1 MHPYLIT
8 VVIAVVG
15 SGLAVQAATNARLG
29 AILQVPLA
37 SAFWNFVL
45 GSVALGLLLASG
57 VFGRP
62 TLAHASAAPWWVWIG
77 GLFGALDVTTMTAMA
92 VPRVGTV
99 AMFGAIICGQ
109 FIGAVLIDTNGWLG
123 VEPIPLS
130 ATRVLGVRLLVAG
143 VFLVQQR

>member
-1 MHPYLIT
+1 M
-8 VVIAVVG
+8 
-15 SGLAVQAATNARLG
+15 
-29 AILQVPLA
+29 
-37 SAFWNFVL
+37 L
-45 GSVALGLLLASG
+45 GSIALGLLLATG

-77 GLFGALDVTTMTAMA
+77 GLFGALYVTTMVMA

-109 FIGAVLIDTNGWLG
+109 FIGAMLIDTNGWLG

-130 ATRVLGVRLLVAG
+130 ASRVLGVCLLVAG
-143 VFLVQQR
+143 MFLIQQR